1 MRFLSLL
8 SGSVAMLGAIGVAQA
23 QPFKIVDVASLA
35 ALPISQL
42 APQTIAF
49 ADHKGDNLVDK
60 SSGLMRFDDWA
71 QTRMVQ
77 KQFLGLFPSYDE
89 PTINAGGNAKPHKKR
104 LHMYVAEARFV
115 LKRAP
120 QAIELARYATLPF
133 AERIDPAIK
142 HKAITADDVVP
153 NKNPQSPNRNP
164 ARRWCEGAG
173 VAVCIQSTYRLEGRL
188 PLGIA
193 LVNKLKETGRKYADT
208 IEFQSELRVVP
219 AAEIDDAGYRKLTG
233 VDSPIVGALEQ
244 NIVHVNQV
252 MQFGKFLAVLQRHPT
267 DPGRT
272 VATTFMVLG
281 VDSDL
286 FEKQKKYADVPV
298 LRNLIP
304 AQVLSG
310 NSTFNTG
317 NSISSGLPNYT
328 RNSLR
333 AIADLLERE

>member
-1 MRFLSLL
+1 
-8 SGSVAMLGAIGVAQA
+8 
-23 QPFKIVDVASLA
+23 VASLA
-35 ALPISQL
+35 ALPINQL

-49 ADHKGDNLVDK
+49 ADHKSDNLVDK
-60 SSGLMRFDDWA
+60 NSGLIRFDDWA
-71 QTRMVQ
+71 QTRMIQ

-89 PTINAGGNAKPHKKR
+89 PTINAGGSAKPRKKR

-120 QAIELARYATLPF
+120 QAIDLARYVTLPF
-133 AERIDPAIK
+133 VERIDPAIK
-142 HKAITADDVVP
+142 HKTITADDVVP
-153 NKNPQSPNRNP
+153 NKNPQNPNRNP

-193 LVNKLKETGRKYADT
+193 LVNKLKESGRKYADT

-219 AAEIDDAGYRKLTG
+219 AADIDDAGYRKLTG
-233 VDSPIVGALEQ
+233 IDSPGVGALEQ
-244 NIVHVNQV
+244 NIVHVNEV

-267 DPGRT
+267 DPTRT
-272 VATTFMVLG
+272 VATTFMVLA
-281 VDSDL
+281 VDSEL

-333 AIADLLERE
+333 TIADLLERE